1 MKRNIAL
8 LVLLALLVPAVLTAC
23 SDEPADSAAD
33 TTAAEV
39 NETTENVTTG
49 ASSGVPDDLDLGC
62 ESVSIWYTTTA
73 ASVAETFV
81 SLDPEQTGEILD
93 DAIYNANIAT
103 EEKLNVTLDFYN
115 SGVSTSET
123 GTEIRK
129 LILADDT
136 TYNLFHGVQWN
147 ARNLVTEGLYLNVRN
162 APYISFD
169 EPWWDSEYME
179 ETVIGDTLFALVGDY
194 AVDRTRCLTSSNLRG
209 TAAVFFNKAK
219 MADYGI
225 EEPYRTVL
233 DGDWTVEALRKHC
246 TDVYSDL
253 NNDAAIDR
261 EDLIGMYV
269 NNYNNIDSFYYGMG
283 GIITERDKDGMPI
296 LALNS
301 EKTANIIS
309 SIYQLLYETD
319 GVFESGSEYTSDVKN
334 RERFAEDGAM
344 FLPGFFYTAEAMRD
358 MESDYGIIPFPKLD
372 SAQDEY
378 HSIVH
383 DIIRIMFLPSN
394 CTKVDASCAVLEEL
408 AFRGYSNVLPEYYN
422 VLMKN
427 KYARDDISAS
437 MIARSRRTPCSSFR
451 DGLMNDIGIV
461 YNFNGMGHI
470 ARSIIQ
476 GKSDNFASKYAELE
490 PAALV
495 KIDEHIELFMSIE

>member
-8 LVLLALLVPAVLTAC
+8 LVLLALLVPAVLTVC

-39 NETTENVTTG
+39 NETTSEVTTG
-49 ASSGVPDDLDLGC
+49 ASSGVPDDLDLGG

-194 AVDRTRCLTSSNLRG
+194 AVDRTRCLTSIY
-209 TAAVFFNKAK
+209 FNKD
-219 MADYGI
+219 MYIDFFESADLLYQ
-225 EEPYRTVL
+225 TVL
-233 DGDWTVEALRKHC
+233 DGDWTVEVLRKHC
-246 TDVYSDL
+246 ADVYSDL

-269 NNYNNIDSFYYGMG
+269 NNYNNIDSFFYGMG
-283 GIITERDKDGMPI
+283 GIITERDKDGMPV

-437 MIARSRRTPCSSFR
+437 MIDIIR